1 MSAAVGATYRQPMP
15 ARPLQTDPALWRELA
30 QQLRVD
36 AVRATAAAGS
46 GHPSSGM
53 SAADLM
59 AVLLAGHLRYDF
71 NHPEDPGNDHLIFS
85 KGHASPLLYALYR
98 AAGAITD
105 DELLTYRRAGS
116 RLGGH
121 PTPELPWVDVATGSL
136 GLGLPVGVGIALA
149 GRALERMP
157 YRVFVLAGDSELTE
171 GSMWEAF
178 ARADHA
184 GLDNLV
190 VIVDVNRLGQSG
202 ETMLG
207 SDTAAYAA
215 RVQAFGWR
223 AIEVDGHDVTA
234 IDRAYTEALEPD
246 GRPVAIIARTV
257 KGKGVAA
264 IEDRNG
270 FHGKPLADPD
280 AAIAELG
287 GLRDLRV
294 PPQRPPAALGA
305 SLPPRGRVRL
315 PWWSPGELVATR
327 RAYGEALRAV
337 GAAEPR
343 VVAMDGEVGNST
355 YSELFREAFPER
367 YFEMY
372 VAEQQ
377 MVAAAIGFQARG
389 RIPFASTFA
398 AFWTRA
404 HDFIRMAAVS
414 RADIRLVGSHT
425 GVTVGEDGPSQMAL
439 EDIAMFRAVHDSTV
453 LVTSDAN
460 QTAALVEA
468 MLDRPGVVYLR
479 TVRMATPVLYAPGE
493 HFPVGGS
500 RTLRSTPR
508 DSVTL
513 LATGVTVH
521 EALAAADLL
530 ATTGLH
536 ARVID
541 LYSVKPLDA
550 ATVAAATS
558 ETGNV
563 IVAED
568 HWAQGGLGD
577 AVLGALADADVHAR
591 VRRLAVHAMPTSG
604 RPQELLWRSGIDRTW
619 IAAAAR
625 DLVDADPQGAA
636 TRQLSIGR

>member
-1 MSAAVGATYRQPMP
+1 MLSTSPQIDRHDAS
-15 ARPLQTDPALWRELA
+15 LWRELA

-46 GHPSSGM
+46 GHPSSAM
-53 SAADLM
+53 SAADLI
-59 AVLLAGHLRYDF
+59 AVLLARRLRYDF
-71 NHPEDPGNDHLIFS
+71 DHPEDPANDHLIFS

-105 DELLTYRRAGS
+105 AELLSYRQIDS
-116 RLGGH
+116 RLEGH
-121 PTPELPWVDVATGSL
+121 PTPRLPWVDVATGSL
-136 GLGLPVGVGIALA
+136 GLGLPVGVGLALA
-149 GRALERMP
+149 GKALDRLP
-157 YRVFVLAGDSELTE
+157 FRVWVLTGDSELTE

-178 ARADHA
+178 ARAAHA
-184 GLDNLV
+184 GLDNLIA
-190 VIVDVNRLGQSG
+190 IVDVNRLGQSG
-202 ETMLG
+202 ATMLG
-207 SDTAAYAA
+207 WDTAAYAA
-215 RVQAFGWR
+215 RARAFGWR
-223 AIEVDGHDVTA
+223 AIEVDGHDVEA
-234 IDRAYTEALEPD
+234 IDRAYAEALEPD
-246 GRPVAIIARTV
+246 GRPVAIFARTI

-264 IEDRNG
+264 IENRNG

-287 GLRDLRV
+287 GVRDLRI
-294 PPQRPPAALGA
+294 
-305 SLPPRGRVRL
+305 PPRRPTAAGIRALTSSRAPVRL
-315 PWWSPGELVATR
+315 PSWPLGEVVATR

-355 YSELFREAFPER
+355 YSELFRSAFPER
-367 YFEMY
+367 YFEMF

-377 MVAAAIGFQARG
+377 MVAAAIGLQARR

-404 HDFIRMAAVS
+404 HDFIRMAAIS

-439 EDIAMFRAVHDSTV
+439 EDIAMFRAIHDSTV

-479 TVRMATPVLYAPGE
+479 TLRMATPVIYPPGE
-493 HFPVGGS
+493 RFPIGGS
-500 RTLRSTPR
+500 RTLRSSKH
-508 DSVTL
+508 DDVTL
-513 LATGVTVH
+513 LAAGVTVH
-521 EALAAADLL
+521 EALAAADSL
-530 ATTGLH
+530 AAAGIR

-541 LYSVKPLDA
+541 LYSVKPLDTSTVIQA
-550 ATVAAATS
+550 ARES
-558 ETGNV
+558 GNI

-577 AVLGALADADVHAR
+577 AVLETLADADSDAR
-591 VRRLAVHAMPTSG
+591 VRRLAVHEMPTSG
-604 RPQELLWRSGIDRTW
+604 RAEELLWRTGIGRKW

-625 DLVDADPQGAA
+625 DLLEQLPPRNDHGQPGANA
-636 TRQLSIGR
+636 RSGYA

>member
-1 MSAAVGATYRQPMP
+1 MTALQPHID
-15 ARPLQTDPALWRELA
+15 RHDPSLWRALA

-59 AVLLAGHLRYDF
+59 AVLLARHLRYDF
-71 NHPEDPGNDHLIFS
+71 DHPQDPANDHLIFS

-105 DELLTYRRAGS
+105 EELMTYRRLGS
-116 RLGGH
+116 RLEGH
-121 PTPELPWVDVATGSL
+121 PTPRLPWVDVATGSL

-149 GRALERMP
+149 GKALDRSP
-157 YRVFVLAGDSELTE
+157 YRVWVLTGDSELAE

-178 ARADHA
+178 ARASHA

-190 VIVDVNRLGQSG
+190 AIVDVNRLGQSG

-207 SDTAAYAA
+207 WDTAAYAA
-215 RVQAFGWR
+215 RARAFGWR
-223 AIEVDGHDVTA
+223 TIEIDGHDVCA
-234 IDRAYTEALEPD
+234 IDHAYDEALEPD
-246 GRPVAIIARTV
+246 GRPVAILARTI

-264 IEDRNG
+264 IENRNG
-270 FHGKPLADPD
+270 FHGKPLADPQ

-287 GLRDLRV
+287 GPRDLV
-294 PPQRPPAALGA
+294 I
-305 SLPPRGRVRL
+305 PPRRPIAIGAWAPSPRRDPVRL
-315 PWWSPGELVATR
+315 PSWSPGEAVATR

-355 YSELFREAFPER
+355 YSQIFRDAFPDR
-367 YFEMY
+367 YFEMF

-377 MVAAAIGFQARG
+377 MVAAAIGMQARG

-404 HDFIRMAAVS
+404 HDFIRMAAIS
-414 RADIRLVGSHT
+414 DADLRLVGSHT

-439 EDIAMFRAVHDSTV
+439 EDIAMFRAIHDSTV

-468 MLDRPGVVYLR
+468 MLDRPGIVYLR
-479 TVRMATPVLYAPGE
+479 TLRMATPVIYTPGDR
-493 HFPVGGS
+493 FPIGGS
-500 RTLRSTPR
+500 RTLRTSKHDR
-508 DSVTL
+508 VAL
-513 LATGVTVH
+513 LGAGITVH

-530 ATTGLH
+530 ASTGIH

-541 LYSVKPLDA
+541 LYSVKPLDVRSVIQA
-550 ATVAAATS
+550 AR
-558 ETGNV
+558 ETGSL

-568 HWAQGGLGD
+568 HWAHGGLGD
-577 AVLGALADADVHAR
+577 AVLEALADADSDAR
-591 VRRLAVHAMPTSG
+591 VRRLGVHTMPTSG
-604 RPQELLWRSGIDRTW
+604 RPDELLWRSGIDRTW
-619 IAAAAR
+619 IATAAR
-625 DLVDADPQGAA
+625 DLLEQPTAHNGHRRAHA
-636 TRQLSIGR
+636 HAWT

>member
-1 MSAAVGATYRQPMP
+1 MLDTQPHIDRHD
-15 ARPLQTDPALWRELA
+15 ASLWRELA

-59 AVLLAGHLRYDF
+59 AVLLARHLRYDF
-71 NHPEDPGNDHLIFS
+71 AHPQDPANDHLIFS

-98 AAGAITD
+98 AAGAIS
-105 DELLTYRRAGS
+105 DEELMSYRRLGS
-116 RLGGH
+116 RLEGH
-121 PTPELPWVDVATGSL
+121 PTPRLPWVDVATGSL

-149 GRALERMP
+149 GKALDRLP
-157 YRVFVLAGDSELTE
+157 YHVWVLVGDSELAE

-178 ARADHA
+178 ARAAHA

-190 VIVDVNRLGQSG
+190 AIVDVNRLGQSG

-207 SDTAAYAA
+207 WDTAAYAA
-215 RVQAFGWR
+215 RARAFGWH
-223 AIEVDGHDVTA
+223 AIEIDGHDVQA
-234 IDRAYTEALEPD
+234 IDHAYREALEPD
-246 GRPVAIIARTV
+246 GRPVVILARTI

-264 IEDRNG
+264 IENRDG
-270 FHGKPLADPD
+270 FHGKPLADPE

-287 GLRDLRV
+287 GTRGLV
-294 PPQRPPAALGA
+294 VSPQRPAASPAVA
-305 SLPPRGRVRL
+305 PPRRDELHL
-315 PWWSPGELVATR
+315 PAWSPGELVATR

-355 YSELFREAFPER
+355 YSQIFRDAFPER

-377 MVAAAIGFQARG
+377 MVAAAIGLQARG
-389 RIPFASTFA
+389 KIPFASTFA

-404 HDFIRMAAVS
+404 HDFIRMAAIS

-439 EDIAMFRAVHDSTV
+439 EDIAMFRAIHDSTV
-453 LVTSDAN
+453 LVSSDAN

-468 MLDRPGVVYLR
+468 MLDQPGVSYLR
-479 TVRMATPVLYAPGE
+479 TLRMATPVIYPPGDR
-493 HFPVGGS
+493 FPIGGS
-500 RTLRSTPR
+500 RTLRTSKH
-508 DSVTL
+508 DHVTL
-513 LATGVTVH
+513 LAAGITVH

-530 ATTGLH
+530 ASTGIH

-541 LYSVKPLDA
+541 LYSVKPLDTPTVVKA
-550 ATVAAATS
+550 AL
-558 ETGNV
+558 ETGNL

-577 AVLGALADADVHAR
+577 AVLEALADADNHAR
-591 VRRLAVHAMPTSG
+591 VRRLAVHTMPTSG
-604 RPQELLWRSGIDRTW
+604 RPDELLWRSGIDRTW
-619 IAAAAR
+619 IATAAR
-625 DLVDADPQGAA
+625 DLLELPAADNRHHRAHTHA
-636 TRQLSIGR
+636 

>member
-1 MSAAVGATYRQPMP
+1 MTSLTPQL
-15 ARPLQTDPALWRELA
+15 ARHDPALWRELA

-71 NHPEDPGNDHLIFS
+71 DRPEDLANDHLIFS

-98 AAGAITD
+98 AAGAISD
-105 DELLTYRRAGS
+105 EELLSYRRIGS
-116 RLGGH
+116 RLEGH
-121 PTPELPWVDVATGSL
+121 PTPRLPWVDVATGSL
-136 GLGLPVGVGIALA
+136 GLGLPVGVGLALA
-149 GRALERMP
+149 GKALDRLP
-157 YRVFVLAGDSELTE
+157 YRVWVLTGDSELAE
-171 GSMWEAF
+171 GSIWEAF
-178 ARADHA
+178 ARAGHA
-184 GLDNLV
+184 GLDNLIA
-190 VIVDVNRLGQSG
+190 IVDVNRLGQSG

-207 SDTAAYAA
+207 WNTAAYAA
-215 RVQAFGWR
+215 RARAFGWR
-223 AIEVDGHDVTA
+223 ALEVDGHNVEA
-234 IDRAYTEALEPD
+234 IDRAYRQALEPD
-246 GRPVAIIARTV
+246 GRPVAILARTI

-264 IEDRNG
+264 IENRNG

-287 GLRDLRV
+287 GRRALVV
-294 PPQRPPAALGA
+294 PPQRRIAAVA
-305 SLPPRGRVRL
+305 DSPSRERAPVRL
-315 PWWSPGELVATR
+315 PSWSLGDMVATR
-327 RAYGEALRAV
+327 RAYGEALRAI

-355 YSELFREAFPER
+355 HSEIFRDAFPER

-377 MVAAAIGFQARG
+377 MVAAAIGMQARG

-404 HDFIRMAAVS
+404 HDFIRMAAIS
-414 RADIRLVGSHT
+414 RANLRLVGSHT

-439 EDIAMFRAVHDSTV
+439 EDIAMFRAIHDSTV
-453 LVTSDAN
+453 LVSSDAN

-468 MLDRPGVVYLR
+468 MLDRPGIVYLR
-479 TVRMATPVLYAPGE
+479 TLRMATPVIYPPGDR
-493 HFPVGGS
+493 FPIGGS
-500 RTLRSTPR
+500 RTLRTSKH
-508 DSVTL
+508 DHVTL
-513 LATGVTVH
+513 LAAGITVH

-530 ATTGLH
+530 ASTGIH

-541 LYSVKPLDA
+541 LYSVKPLDT
-550 ATVAAATS
+550 ATVIQAAL
-558 ETGNV
+558 ETGNLV
-563 IVAED
+563 IAED

-577 AVLGALADADVHAR
+577 AVLEALADADSDAR
-591 VRRLAVHAMPTSG
+591 VRRLAVHTMPTSG
-604 RPQELLWRSGIDRTW
+604 RPEELLWRSGIDRTW
-619 IAAAAR
+619 IATAAR
-625 DLVDADPQGAA
+625 DLLEQPTAHNGHRRAHTHA
-636 TRQLSIGR
+636 

>member
-1 MSAAVGATYRQPMP
+1 MLSTQPHIDRHD
-15 ARPLQTDPALWRELA
+15 ASLWRELA

-59 AVLLAGHLRYDF
+59 AVLLAHHLRYDF
-71 NHPEDPGNDHLIFS
+71 DHPEDPANDHLIFS

-105 DELLTYRRAGS
+105 EELMTYRRLGS
-116 RLGGH
+116 RLEGH
-121 PTPELPWVDVATGSL
+121 PTPRLPWVDVATGSL
-136 GLGLPVGVGIALA
+136 GLGLPVGVGVALA
-149 GRALERMP
+149 GKALDRLP
-157 YRVFVLAGDSELTE
+157 YRVWVLAGDSELAE

-178 ARADHA
+178 ARAAHA
-184 GLDNLV
+184 KLDNLV
-190 VIVDVNRLGQSG
+190 AIVDVNRLGQSG

-207 SDTAAYAA
+207 WDTATYADRA
-215 RVQAFGWR
+215 RAFGWR
-223 AIEVDGHDVTA
+223 AIELDGHDLKA
-234 IDRAYTEALEPD
+234 IDRAYTQALEPD
-246 GRPVAIIARTV
+246 GRPVAILARTI

-264 IEDRNG
+264 IENRNG
-270 FHGKPLADPD
+270 FHGKPLADPE

-287 GLRDLRV
+287 GPRRLV
-294 PPQRPPAALGA
+294 VAPQRPNTAGAQAPSPRRPA
-305 SLPPRGRVRL
+305 VRL
-315 PWWSPGELVATR
+315 PSWPRGELVATR

-355 YSELFREAFPER
+355 YSELFRDAFPER
-367 YFEMY
+367 YFEMF

-377 MVAAAIGFQARG
+377 MVAAAIGLQARG

-404 HDFIRMAAVS
+404 HDFIRMAAIS

-439 EDIAMFRAVHDSTV
+439 EDIAMFRAIHNSTV

-460 QTAALVEA
+460 QTAALVEE
-468 MLDRPGVVYLR
+468 MLDQPGVVYLR
-479 TVRMATPVLYAPGE
+479 TLRMETPINYAPGE
-493 HFPVGGS
+493 RFPIGGS
-500 RTLRSTPR
+500 RTLRSS
-508 DSVTL
+508 DHDDVTL
-513 LATGVTVH
+513 LVAGVTVH

-530 ATTGLH
+530 AATGVR

-550 ATVAAATS
+550 NTVTQAAR
-558 ETGNV
+558 ETGNLV
-563 IVAED
+563 VAED
-568 HWAQGGLGD
+568 HWAQGGLGE
-577 AVLGALADADVHAR
+577 AVLDTLAETDSHAH
-591 VRRLAVHAMPTSG
+591 VRRLAVDTMPTSG
-604 RPQELLWRSGIDRTW
+604 QPEQLLRWAGIDRAG
-619 IAAAAR
+619 IANAAR
-625 DLVDADPQGAA
+625 GLLLQG
-636 TRQLSIGR
+636 TVRDGQPSGRAHVQAQT

>member
-1 MSAAVGATYRQPMP
+1 MLSLQPHID
-15 ARPLQTDPALWRELA
+15 RLDPSLWRDLA

-59 AVLLAGHLRYDF
+59 AVLLARHLRYDF
-71 NHPEDPGNDHLIFS
+71 DRPEDPANDHLIFS

-105 DELLTYRRAGS
+105 EELMSYRRLGS
-116 RLGGH
+116 RLEGH
-121 PTPELPWVDVATGSL
+121 PTPRLPWVDVATGSL
-136 GLGLPVGVGIALA
+136 GLGLPVGVGIALT
-149 GRALERMP
+149 GKALDRSR
-157 YRVFVLAGDSELTE
+157 YRVWVLAGDSELAE

-178 ARADHA
+178 ARAAHA

-190 VIVDVNRLGQSG
+190 AIVDVNRLGQSG

-207 SDTAAYAA
+207 WDTAAYAA
-215 RVQAFGWR
+215 RARAFGWR
-223 AIEVDGHDVTA
+223 AIEIDGHDVDA
-234 IDRAYTEALEPD
+234 IDSAYAEALESD
-246 GRPVAIIARTV
+246 GRPVAIFARTI

-264 IEDRNG
+264 VENRNG
-270 FHGKPLADPD
+270 FHGKPLADPE

-287 GLRDLRV
+287 GRRDLV
-294 PPQRPPAALGA
+294 IAPQRPIATAAA
-305 SLPPRGRVRL
+305 APSPRRAPVRL
-315 PWWSPGELVATR
+315 PSWSPGELVATR
-327 RAYGEALRAV
+327 RAYVEALRAI

-355 YSELFREAFPER
+355 YSEIFRDAFPER

-377 MVAAAIGFQARG
+377 MVATAIGLQARG

-404 HDFIRMAAVS
+404 HDFIRMAAIS

-439 EDIAMFRAVHDSTV
+439 EDIGMFRAIHDSTV

-460 QTAALVEA
+460 QTAALVEG

-479 TVRMATPVLYAPGE
+479 TLRMPTPVIYAPGDG
-493 HFPVGGS
+493 FPIGGS
-500 RTLRSTPR
+500 RTLRSSR
-508 DSVTL
+508 HDHVTL
-513 LATGVTVH
+513 LAAGVTVH
-521 EALAAADLL
+521 EALAAADTL
-530 ATTGLH
+530 AATGIH

-550 ATVAAATS
+550 NAVIQAAR
-558 ETGNV
+558 ETGNI
-563 IVAED
+563 IVTED
-568 HWAQGGLGD
+568 HWEHGGLGD
-577 AVLGALADADVHAR
+577 AVLQTLADADSEAR
-591 VRRLAVHAMPTSG
+591 VRRLAVHTMPTSG
-604 RPQELLWRSGIDRTW
+604 RPEELLHWAGIDRTW

-625 DLVDADPQGAA
+625 DLLEQVPPHNGHRP
-636 TRQLSIGR
+636 TRRTSSAGR

>member
-1 MSAAVGATYRQPMP
+1 MLTTQPHID
-15 ARPLQTDPALWRELA
+15 RHDPPLWRELA

-59 AVLLAGHLRYDF
+59 AVLLARYLRYDF
-71 NHPEDPGNDHLIFS
+71 DHPQDPANDHLIFS

-105 DELLTYRRAGS
+105 EELMSYRRLDS
-116 RLGGH
+116 RLEGH
-121 PTPELPWVDVATGSL
+121 PTPRLPWVDVATGSL
-136 GLGLPVGVGIALA
+136 GLGLPVGVGLALA
-149 GRALERMP
+149 GKALDRSP
-157 YRVFVLAGDSELTE
+157 YRVWVLTGDSELAE

-178 ARADHA
+178 ARAAHA

-190 VIVDVNRLGQSG
+190 AIVDVNRLGQSG

-207 SDTAAYAA
+207 WDTTTYAA
-215 RVQAFGWR
+215 RARAFGWR
-223 AIEVDGHDVTA
+223 TIEIDGHDVQA
-234 IDRAYTEALEPD
+234 IDHAYAEALEPD
-246 GRPVAIIARTV
+246 GRPVAIIARTI

-264 IEDRNG
+264 IENRNG
-270 FHGKPLADPD
+270 FHGKPLADPE

-287 GLRDLRV
+287 GPRDLVIAPRLPSATGTRV
-294 PPQRPPAALGA
+294 PLQRRAP
-305 SLPPRGRVRL
+305 VRL
-315 PWWSPGELVATR
+315 PSWPLGEQVATR
-327 RAYGEALRAV
+327 RAYGEALRAI

-355 YSELFREAFPER
+355 YSELFRDAFPER

-377 MVAAAIGFQARG
+377 MVAAAIGLQARG

-425 GVTVGEDGPSQMAL
+425 GVVGEDGPSQMAL
-439 EDIAMFRAVHDSTV
+439 EDIAMLRAIHDSTV

-468 MLDRPGVVYLR
+468 MLDQPGVVYLR
-479 TVRMATPVLYAPGE
+479 TLRMATPVIYPSGE
-493 HFPVGGS
+493 RFPIGGS
-500 RTLRSTPR
+500 RTLRSSKH
-508 DSVTL
+508 DHVTL
-513 LATGVTVH
+513 FAAGVTVH
-521 EALAAADLL
+521 EALAAADIL
-530 ATTGLH
+530 AATGVR

-541 LYSVKPLDA
+541 LYSVKPLDTNTVIQA
-550 ATVAAATS
+550 ALAT
-558 ETGNV
+558 GHV

-577 AVLGALADADVHAR
+577 AVLETLADADSDALI
-591 VRRLAVHAMPTSG
+591 RRLAVQTMPTSG

-619 IAAAAR
+619 IATAAR
-625 DLVDADPQGAA
+625 DLLEQTPAHNGHHRAHPWMRA
-636 TRQLSIGR
+636 R